1 MLAGVLGVRQPQ
13 MQDRG
18 DSRARGYD
26 GNNNAASMTMTS
38 VRQSWSGDSG
48 PRRGDGRAPALDLTG
63 IFLRRKLCPHRV
75 NQEFRP

>member
-18 DSRARGYD
+18 DSRVRGND

-38 VRQSWSGDSG
+38 VRQ
-48 PRRGDGRAPALDLTG
+48 P
-63 IFLRRKLCPHRV
+63 
-75 NQEFRP
+75 